1 MYVYFN
7 GSRWIKD
14 ALLVELNTSTVS
26 IPVEPSHAVGYE
38 IDDDDA
44 NYLAS
49 IGAAAILAQQT
60 AEQSAQ
66 DVEDLR
72 SGDLAFKV
80 VAYDTTYSG
89 EIAIGQT
96 KWNGT
101 FKCLETRVS
110 DNVVIQHGQENLQYV
125 RSVSSIQNGQAVYFV
140 GSTGQRMEVSVAGN
154 ASQNQARGTIAIAT
168 ENFTPSGELQWG
180 FVCTY
185 GLVNGIKTDY
195 AGWATGDTLWLSD
208 NGALTNSRPNGT
220 AYRVRVGVVGR
231 VHGTDGSVF
240 VAPQYYPTMG
250 DLSQVDTSNPQTGDI
265 YVRQANGSFIN
276 SQKIGRSRSGYCSV
290 ARHKRTLANK
300 SVIHDSE
307 T

>member
-1 MYVYFN
+1 MKIGTFILTSGTQTYTFTKGMYVYFN

-110 DNVVIQHGQENLQYV
+110 DNVVIQHGTRKL
-125 RSVSSIQNGQAVYFV
+125 
-140 GSTGQRMEVSVAGN
+140 
-154 ASQNQARGTIAIAT
+154 TI
-168 ENFTPSGELQWG
+168 
-180 FVCTY
+180 C
-185 GLVNGIKTDY
+185 
-195 AGWATGDTLWLSD
+195 
-208 NGALTNSRPNGT
+208 
-220 AYRVRVGVVGR
+220 
-231 VHGTDGSVF
+231 
-240 VAPQYYPTMG
+240 
-250 DLSQVDTSNPQTGDI
+250 
-265 YVRQANGSFIN
+265 SFRFKY
-276 SQKIGRSRSGYCSV
+276 S
-290 ARHKRTLANK
+290 KRTSSLFCRFDRAKNGGFCCR
-300 SVIHDSE
+300 
-307 T
+307 

>member
-1 MYVYFN
+1 MTNNANYNRFEQYVLPTAIKVNELIEESDALYQTIADWNVFGVEIKPTALANISNFRSGATTFSFQFQTPHPSVKCVTYKGVFGVDNPLPTTGRVTGDYYECEDWNFYLTSGTQTYTFTKGMYVYFN

-154 ASQNQARGTIAIAT
+154 ASQNQARGTIAILKT
-168 ENFTPSGELQWG
+168 LPSGQ
-180 FVCTY
+180 FY
-185 GLVNGIKTDY
+185 NGVLY
-195 AGWATGDTLWLSD
+195 
-208 NGALTNSRPNGT
+208 
-220 AYRVRVGVVGR
+220 
-231 VHGTDGSVF
+231 VHMV
-240 VAPQYYPTMG
+240 
-250 DLSQVDTSNPQTGDI
+250 
-265 YVRQANGSFIN
+265 
-276 SQKIGRSRSGYCSV
+276 
-290 ARHKRTLANK
+290 
-300 SVIHDSE
+300 
-307 T
+307 